1 MYSTFIHNGINRHR
15 HTTRL
20 MEHKIKTILVDLSGT
35 LHIENEE
42 IPGSVE
48 ALKRLQKSK
57 LNVKFVT
64 NTTKESQRLLF
75 ERLKNLGFDIE
86 SREIFTSL
94 TAAVKLIKQN
104 SYRPLLM
111 VDDRSLE
118 DFKGIE
124 TKDAN
129 AVVVGLAPEK
139 FQYNTLNQAF
149 RLLMDGAPLI
159 AIHKARYYRT
169 GSGLSLGP
177 GPFVTGLEYAAD
189 CKAEVVGKPEKAF
202 FLSAIE
208 EFQCQPNECI
218 MIGDDVKD
226 DIHGAQGCGMLG
238 ILVQT
243 GKYRPNDEDKIDP
256 KPFLTVR
263 NFSEAVDKIISTS
276 S

>member
-1 MYSTFIHNGINRHR
+1 MYSTLSHHINRHR
-15 HTTRL
+15 HSSRL

-48 ALKRLQKSK
+48 ALKRLRKSK

-86 SREIFTSL
+86 PREIFSSL

-111 VDDRSLE
+111 VDERSLE

-139 FQYNTLNQAF
+139 FQYDILNQAF
-149 RLLMDGAPLI
+149 RLLLDGAPLI
-159 AIHKARYYRT
+159 AIHKARYYRA

-202 FLSAIE
+202 FLSAVE

-226 DIHGAQGCGMLG
+226 DINGAQSCGMLG

-243 GKYRPNDEDKIDP
+243 GKYRPSDEDKINP